1 MLSPNTSV
9 PRKFSPA
16 AMMTMTIVLLV
27 ATTVLLSLP
36 TQLAAQNTATP
47 IKHVVVIFQENVSFD
62 HYFATYPFAMNPAGE
77 PKFTPRKGTPTVN
90 GLLTGGLLAQNP
102 NSGQPFRLDR
112 SQAATCDM
120 DHEYTDEQK
129 SFDAGLMD
137 KFLEFT
143 GVGGPGCIDYGFGK
157 RLVMGYF
164 DGNTTTAFWNYAQHF
179 AMSDNSYNTTFG
191 PSTPGALNLISGQT
205 HGIIVDGPET
215 IDGTVIGDPQP
226 QYDDCTTR
234 DFVGMTGTN
243 VGDLLSAKGITWGW
257 FQGGFRPSSVV
268 AGKAHCDT
276 AHTGSDGNPKKDY
289 IPHHEPFQYYPSTA
303 NPHHLPP
310 TSVAL
315 IGTNADQANH
325 QYDLVDFW
333 AAADSGHMP
342 AVTFLKARGFQDG
355 HAGYSDPLAEQ
366 TFIVETINHLE
377 SLEEWEHTA
386 VIIAYDDSD
395 GWYDHVM
402 SPIVSQSNTTAD
414 ALTGPGSC
422 GMAPA
427 GAFQGRCG
435 YGPRLPLIVVSP
447 FAKVNF
453 VDHSITD
460 QSSILLLI
468 EDNWKLGKI
477 GDPQSFDVRAGSLF
491 TMFDFRHRDDDEH
504 ARKLF
509 LDPSTGEP
517 VRGDGDGD
525 RDDR

>member
-1 MLSPNTSV
+1 
-9 PRKFSPA
+9 
-16 AMMTMTIVLLV
+16 MMMIALLV
-27 ATTVLLSLP
+27 ATTVMLSLP
-36 TQLAAQNTATP
+36 TQAWAQGTATP
-47 IKHVVVIFQENVSFD
+47 IKHLVVIFQENVSFD
-62 HYFATYPFAMNPAGE
+62 HYFATYPHALNPAGE
-77 PKFTPRKGTPTVN
+77 PKFVPRKGTPTVN
-90 GLLTGGLLAQNP
+90 GLLAGGLLMSNP
-102 NSGQPFRLDR
+102 NSAQPFRLGR
-112 SQAATCDM
+112 NQVATCDM

-129 SFDAGLMD
+129 AFDAGLMD
-137 KFLEFT
+137 KFLEF
-143 GVGGPGCIDYGFGK
+143 GGAGTSCPASQ
-157 RLVMGYF
+157 VMAYF
-164 DGNTTTAFWNYAQHF
+164 DGNVVTAFWNYAQHF

-205 HGIIVDGPET
+205 HGVVAETLPGVDT
-215 IDGTVIGDPQP
+215 IGGSVIGDPQP
-226 QYDDCTTR
+226 LYDDCTTR
-234 DFVGMTGTN
+234 DSVGMTGTN
-243 VGDLLSAKGITWGW
+243 VGDLLSAKGISWGW

-268 AGKAHCDT
+268 AGKAVCAT

-289 IPHHEPFQYYPSTA
+289 IPHHEPFMYYPSTA

-366 TFIVETINHLE
+366 TFVVETINHLQ

-386 VIIAYDDSD
+386 VVIAYDDSD

-422 GMAPA
+422 GTAPA
-427 GAFQGRCG
+427 GAFEGRCG
-435 YGPRLPLIVVSP
+435 YGPRLPLLVISP

-460 QSSILLLI
+460 QSSILRLI

-491 TMFDFRHRDDDEH
+491 NMFDFRHRDDDDH
-504 ARKLF
+504 ARRLF
-509 LDPSTGEP
+509 LDPATGLP
-517 VRGDGDGD
+517 LGRDGDGD